1 MLWNDLWAPEL
12 TMAPISQLD
21 TAEIIQLCTETDPCA
36 EEEQAARKTPR
47 SLQRLQQQPSPVQL
61 LCSQPQ
67 SSSRV
72 HNPRAAPVLTAPVLY
87 WGYILQALHPL
98 FPPRHPHRGTPQPAL
113 GITLCPPEPHC
124 EGRKLNRAKGA
135 QRAPEGTGA
144 AVSVPSLV
152 VQGAIR
158 SVLMELKVVF

>member
-1 MLWNDLWAPEL
+1 M
-12 TMAPISQLD
+12 
-21 TAEIIQLCTETDPCA
+21 
-36 EEEQAARKTPR
+36 
-47 SLQRLQQQPSPVQL
+47 
-61 LCSQPQ
+61 
-67 SSSRV
+67 
-72 HNPRAAPVLTAPVLY
+72 LTAPVLY

-135 QRAPEGTGA
+135 QRAPEGMGA